1 MKKIEL
7 GHLLWMKITSMAM
20 LLCLAGGII
29 TMCYAQN
36 ESTLESLKRQI
47 DDLESQIAK
56 LESELKQND
65 SKKNDTTKIYCFERI
80 IYKEV
85 PTMNDEQFLA
95 FCKNEIPEWNAR
107 QGNANYTIVSS
118 CKQTPNGLQ
127 ANYCVTTDANVIN
140 PLKPNL
146 QKQEIEKELAKIKN
160 TKQMYKDLIASL
172 KEELKSNGI
181 VIVDEGLNLAIKQIE
196 LSGSEI
202 SALTQD
208 MQYLKDNML
217 ESLGK
222 KYNISKQNI
231 ENENAQLVD
240 DLTNMA
246 EKLLSY
252 IPGGDKVTNHYLWR
266 ILKSTPEIGK
276 ILGNSGAIIN
286 IYFQIDEFQKKLQQL
301 EERENALISI
311 EQKDIVIAK

>member
-1 MKKIEL
+1 MNLAKKSRKYFREPVFTDFSVYD
-7 GHLLWMKITSMAM
+7 GNSATSSVT
-20 LLCLAGGII
+20 GDNSVII
-29 TMCYAQN
+29 KGYSKLYVNISSANKMVAQKHATPVKY
-36 ESTLESLKRQI
+36 SMSC
-47 DDLESQIAK
+47 
-56 LESELKQND
+56 
-65 SKKNDTTKIYCFERI
+65 DT
-80 IYKEV
+80 
-85 PTMNDEQFLA
+85 
-95 FCKNEIPEWNAR
+95 R